1 MNPMFFKLVKEIPQ
15 MFAIAAI
22 IWFFV
27 LIVFNKNSK
36 KKNASFFTKHQS
48 TIIVIVLALILT
60 IADIWVF
67 ISYIPTHY
75 KKAPVEVPA
84 ISTNELLNDS
94 AVVDTTY
101 HTVLDNN
108 KKDTGKQVKNAI
120 TLIAEKVLITN
131 KASIRFYSH
140 GLAEDIEATNSSVA
154 CSFNE
159 TTGQLKFT
167 GLIRGFVFENEMMQE
182 HFNDKDYM
190 NSAVFPK
197 TSFKGIVQN
206 IKSID
211 FSKDGNT
218 KVTAEGTISIHGVSK
233 SITAQGSVVIAGG
246 KPTLKSVFKI
256 KRADFGINTDEIAEE
271 LEITVISEFK

>member
-1 MNPMFFKLVKEIPQ
+1 

-27 LIVFNKNSK
+27 WVVFNKNSK
-36 KKNASFFTKHQS
+36 KKNQSFFAKHSS
-48 TIIVIVLALILT
+48 TIVVVVLALVLT
-60 IADIWVF
+60 ITDIWVF
-67 ISYIPTHY
+67 VSYIPTHY
-75 KKAPVEVPA
+75 KKNSTEVPA

-94 AVVDTTY
+94 TLVDTV
-101 HTVLDNN
+101 HHSIAENN
-108 KKDTGKQVKNAI
+108 KKDTSKQTKVTVAP
-120 TLIAEKVLITN
+120 IAEKLLLTN
-131 KASIRFYSH
+131 KASIRFYSN
-140 GLAEDIEATNSSVA
+140 GSAEDIEATNSSVA

-190 NSAVFPK
+190 NSEAFPK
-197 TSFKGIVQN
+197 TSFKGTIQN

-211 FSKDGNT
+211 FTKDGNT
-218 KVTAEGTISIHGVSK
+218 KLTAEGVLTIHGVSK
-233 SITAQGSVVIAGG
+233 NITATGSLNITGG
-246 KPTLKSVFKI
+246 KPTLKSIFKI
-256 KRADFGINTDEIAEE
+256 KRIDFGINTDEIADE

>member
-1 MNPMFFKLVKEIPQ
+1 MLLKLVKEIPQ
-15 MFAIAAI
+15 MFIIAAI
-22 IWFFV
+22 IWIYVLVVFV
-27 LIVFNKNSK
+27 
-36 KKNASFFTKHQS
+36 KNANKKEANFLTKHKS
-48 TIIVIVLALILT
+48 TIVALVLAFVLT
-60 IADIWVF
+60 IADIWLF
-67 ISYIPTHY
+67 ISYIPTHF
-75 KKAPVEVPA
+75 KKNTEPVPA

-94 AVVDTTY
+94 TLNDTVHMPIVDSS
-101 HTVLDNN
+101 
-108 KKDTGKQVKNAI
+108 KKDTAKQVK
-120 TLIAEKVLITN
+120 IAAAPVVEKVLLTN

-140 GLAEDIEATNSSVA
+140 GSAEDIEATNASVA

-159 TTGQLKFT
+159 TTGQLKLT

-190 NSAVFPK
+190 NSAVYPK
-197 TSFKGIVQN
+197 TSFKGIIQN

-233 SITAQGSVVIAGG
+233 NITAQGSIQITGG

-256 KRADFGINTDEIAEE
+256 KRAEFGINTDEIADE
-271 LEITVISEFK
+271 LEITVISDFK

>member
-1 MNPMFFKLVKEIPQ
+1 MFFKLVKEIPQ

-36 KKNASFFTKHQS
+36 KKNAGFFSKHQS
-48 TIIVIVLALILT
+48 TIVVIVLALVLT
-60 IADIWVF
+60 ITDIWVF
-67 ISYIPTHY
+67 VSYIPTHY
-75 KKAPVEVPA
+75 KKNTEPVPA

-94 AVVDTTY
+94 TVVDTSY

-108 KKDTGKQVKNAI
+108 KKDTSKQIKNAI
-120 TLIAEKVLITN
+120 APIAEKVLITN

-140 GLAEDIEATNSSVA
+140 GAAEDIEATNSSVA

-233 SITAQGSVVIAGG
+233 SITAQGSLLIAGG

>member
-1 MNPMFFKLVKEIPQ
+1 

-27 LIVFNKNSK
+27 WVVFNKNSK
-36 KKNASFFTKHQS
+36 KKNQSFFAKHSS
-48 TIIVIVLALILT
+48 TIVVVVLALVLT
-60 IADIWVF
+60 ITDIWVF
-67 ISYIPTHY
+67 VSYIPTHY
-75 KKAPVEVPA
+75 KKNPTEVPA

-94 AVVDTTY
+94 TVVDTSY

-108 KKDTGKQVKNAI
+108 KKDTSKQIKTTIVP
-120 TLIAEKVLITN
+120 IAEKVLITN

-140 GLAEDIEATNSSVA
+140 GSAEDIEATNATVA
-154 CSFNE
+154 ASFNE
-159 TTGQLKFT
+159 TSGQLKFT
-167 GLIRGFVFENEMMQE
+167 GLIRGFIFENEMMQE

-190 NSAVFPK
+190 NSEAFPK
-197 TSFKGIVQN
+197 TSFKGTIQN
-206 IKSID
+206 INSID

-218 KVTAEGTISIHGVSK
+218 KVTAEGSLLIHGVTK
-233 SITAQGSVVIAGG
+233 NITAQGTLTITGG

-271 LEITVISEFK
+271 LEITVISDFK